1 MNTEIDKSLQAIMEI
16 AADWFVRSREAELSL
31 ADQKE
36 FAHWLNES
44 PLHVHEYLTIA
55 RMWGDINE
63 IHGIEKLEFTI
74 PGAPIDDGRNV
85 VSLSDTWVG
94 DADGNAVQTQSI
106 SAPKRVARWRAF
118 AIAASLVAV
127 VGLGSVG
134 RWYNVAPPG
143 YHVTALGEQRSLIL
157 EDNSVVEMNTE
168 SEIEV
173 NFENSERIVTL
184 LAGEV
189 LFDVQKDDDRPFI
202 VKTEDVEIR
211 VYGTKFNVYRQA
223 DKTTVTVLEGN
234 VTVLVGQAGTTGAG
248 AIARLPNVDDTMS
261 ISLSGGEQA
270 IVDTAVH
277 SIRTV
282 AVTHSEKYVAW
293 TDRRLIFDNTPL
305 VDIFSEFSR
314 YNDVRY
320 RISSDSLAELRLTV
334 VFEGYDLESLISYLE
349 YVPHVAVTREDGVI
363 VVELSKDHGRNQSIN
378 E

>member
-74 PGAPIDDGRNV
+74 PGAPIDDARNV
-85 VSLSDTWVG
+85 VPLSDTWVG

-211 VYGTKFNVYRQA
+211 VYGTKFNVYRQS

-349 YVPHVAVTREDGVI
+349 YVPHVTVSREDGVI
-363 VVELSKDHGRNQSIN
+363 VVDLSKDKVMNQ
-378 E
+378 

>member
-74 PGAPIDDGRNV
+74 PGAPIDDARNV
-85 VSLSDTWVG
+85 VPLSDTWVG

-106 SAPKRVARWRAF
+106 SAPKRLARWRAF

-349 YVPHVAVTREDGVI
+349 YVPHVTVTREDGVI
-363 VVELSKDHGRNQSIN
+363 VVELSKDHGRNQ
-378 E
+378 

>member
-74 PGAPIDDGRNV
+74 LGAPIDDGRNV

-168 SEIEV
+168 SEIAV

-189 LFDVQKDDDRPFI
+189 LFDVRRDDDRPFI

-234 VTVLVGQAGTTGAG
+234 VTVLVGQAGTADAG

-282 AVTHSEKYVAW
+282 AVAHSEKYVAW

-349 YVPHVAVTREDGVI
+349 YVPHVTVFREDGVI
-363 VVELSKDHGRNQSIN
+363 VVDLSKDKVMNQ
-378 E
+378 

>member
-63 IHGIEKLEFTI
+63 IHGIEELEFTI
-74 PGAPIDDGRNV
+74 PGAPIDDARNV
-85 VSLSDTWVG
+85 VPLSDTWVG

-168 SEIEV
+168 SEIAV

-189 LFDVQKDDDRPFI
+189 LFDVRRDDDRPFI

-234 VTVLVGQAGTTGAG
+234 VTVLVGQAGTADAG

-282 AVTHSEKYVAW
+282 AVAHSEKYVAW

-349 YVPHVAVTREDGVI
+349 YVPHVTVFREDGVI
-363 VVELSKDHGRNQSIN
+363 VVELSKDHGRNQ
-378 E
+378 

>member
-168 SEIEV
+168 SEIAV

-189 LFDVQKDDDRPFI
+189 LFDVRRDDDRPFI

-234 VTVLVGQAGTTGAG
+234 VTVLVGQAGTADAG

-282 AVTHSEKYVAW
+282 AVAHSEKYVAW

-349 YVPHVAVTREDGVI
+349 YVPHVTVFREDGVI
-363 VVELSKDHGRNQSIN
+363 VVDLSKDKVMNQ
-378 E
+378 

>member
-31 ADQKE
+31 AEQKE

-63 IHGIEKLEFTI
+63 IHGIEELEFTI
-74 PGAPIDDGRNV
+74 PGAPIDDARNV
-85 VSLSDTWVG
+85 VPLSDTWVG

-106 SAPKRVARWRAF
+106 SAPNRVARWRAF

-127 VGLGSVG
+127 VGVGSVD
-134 RWYNVAPPG
+134 RWYNVAPAG

-202 VKTEDVEIR
+202 VRTEDVEIR

-234 VTVLVGQAGTTGAG
+234 VTVLVGQAGTADAG

-282 AVTHSEKYVAW
+282 AVTHSEKFVAW

-349 YVPHVAVTREDGVI
+349 YVPHVTVTREDDVI
-363 VVELSKDHGRNQSIN
+363 VVELAKDHGRNQ
-378 E
+378 

>member
-168 SEIEV
+168 SEIAV

-189 LFDVQKDDDRPFI
+189 LFDVRRDDDRPFI

-234 VTVLVGQAGTTGAG
+234 VTVLVGQAGTADAG
-248 AIARLPNVDDTMS
+248 AIARLPNFDDTMS

-282 AVTHSEKYVAW
+282 AVAHSEKYVAW

-349 YVPHVAVTREDGVI
+349 YVPHVTVFREDGVI
-363 VVELSKDHGRNQSIN
+363 VVDLSKDKVMNQ
-378 E
+378 

>member
-168 SEIEV
+168 SEIAV

-234 VTVLVGQAGTTGAG
+234 VTVLVGQAGTADAG

-282 AVTHSEKYVAW
+282 AVAHSEKYVAW

-349 YVPHVAVTREDGVI
+349 YVPHVTVFREDGVI
-363 VVELSKDHGRNQSIN
+363 VVDMSKDHGRNQ
-378 E
+378 

>member
-74 PGAPIDDGRNV
+74 PGAPIDDARNV
-85 VSLSDTWVG
+85 VPLSDTWVG

-349 YVPHVAVTREDGVI
+349 YVPHVTVTREDGVI
-363 VVELSKDHGRNQSIN
+363 VVELSKDHGRNQ
-378 E
+378 

>member
-1 MNTEIDKSLQAIMEI
+1 
-16 AADWFVRSREAELSL
+16 
-31 ADQKE
+31 
-36 FAHWLNES
+36 
-44 PLHVHEYLTIA
+44 
-55 RMWGDINE
+55 MWGDINE
-63 IHGIEKLEFTI
+63 IRGIEKLEFTI
-74 PGAPIDDGRNV
+74 PGAPIDAAKNV
-85 VSLSDTWVG
+85 VPLSDTWIG
-94 DADGNAVQTQSI
+94 DADGNAVRTQSI
-106 SAPKRVARWRAF
+106 SAPNRVARWRAF
-118 AIAASLVAV
+118 AVAASLVAV

-168 SEIEV
+168 SEIAV

-189 LFDVQKDDDRPFI
+189 LFDVRRDDDRPFI

-282 AVTHSEKYVAW
+282 AVAHSEKYVAW

-349 YVPHVAVTREDGVI
+349 YVPHVTVFREDGVI
-363 VVELSKDHGRNQSIN
+363 VVDLSKDKVMNQ
-378 E
+378 

>member
-74 PGAPIDDGRNV
+74 PGAPIDDARNV
-85 VSLSDTWVG
+85 VPLSDTWVG

-211 VYGTKFNVYRQA
+211 VYGTKFNVYRQT

-234 VTVLVGQAGTTGAG
+234 VTVLVGQAGTADAG

-282 AVTHSEKYVAW
+282 AVAHSEKYVAW

-349 YVPHVAVTREDGVI
+349 YVPHVTVTREDGVI
-363 VVELSKDHGRNQSIN
+363 VVELSKDHGRNQ
-378 E
+378 